1 MQYFPTSD
9 KVSGVFGQKPRAS
22 DQKTTTVVLNL
33 TCLRSLSRDSTKI
46 CTVLGP
52 NNGMVSFSGFGAK

>member
-9 KVSGVFGQKPRAS
+9 TVSGVCGQKPRAS

-46 CTVLGP
+46 CLQILELVDTT
-52 NNGMVSFSGFGAK
+52 F